1 MTHDTSKDTDIAL
14 IEFKGTTLPVLAIT
28 LRSLE
33 PTELATA
40 SGALFGDGGFFDG
53 DLAVLDL
60 SQLVVWPER
69 IDWAV
74 IIDLLTSHGLKVL
87 GVTRCNS
94 DLGASAQAAGLPTL
108 ALSAGRAGKP
118 EAKPAP
124 AARATNT
131 PDPELEKIPA
141 SLRKQP
147 ATTASTTE
155 ATMEAESAADASAPA
170 ASEPGEETLQNPA
183 NMIIDRPLR
192 SGQQVYARGGDLII
206 LAAVNPGAEVIADGN
221 IHVYAP
227 LRGRAL
233 AGARGN
239 AEARILTTVFAA
251 ELVSIAG
258 IYRTFEDGVPAKL
271 ANQPV
276 QVRLATEPTV
286 SASTGLKSRLEIDI
300 LRVD

>member
-1 MTHDTSKDTDIAL
+1 MTQDTDIAL

-33 PTELATA
+33 PQELASA

-60 SQLVVWPER
+60 SQLVVWPEQ
-69 IDWAV
+69 IDWTL
-74 IIDLLTSHGLKVL
+74 IINLLTSHGLKVL

-94 DLGASAQAAGLPTL
+94 DLAASAQTAGLPTL
-108 ALSAGRAGKP
+108 TLSAGRTGKP
-118 EAKPAP
+118 TAKPSTTGAP
-124 AARATNT
+124 PMSA
-131 PDPELEKIPA
+131 PDTSLDKIPA
-141 SLRKQP
+141 SLRKPQP
-147 ATTASTTE
+147 TPAE
-155 ATMEAESAADASAPA
+155 ATSEPRPVDSLQDPAASAPA
-170 ASEPGEETLQNPA
+170 EELIQNPA
-183 NMIIDRPLR
+183 NLIIDRPLR
-192 SGQQVYARGGDLII
+192 SGQQVYAKGGDLII

-276 QVRLATEPTV
+276 QVKLAAEPTI
-286 SASTGLKSRLEIDI
+286 STSTGLKSRLEIDI

>member
-1 MTHDTSKDTDIAL
+1 MTQDTDIAL

-33 PTELATA
+33 PKELASA

-60 SQLVVWPER
+60 SQLVAWPATV
-69 IDWAV
+69 DWKT
-74 IIDLLTSHGLKVL
+74 ITDLLTSHGLKVL
-87 GVTRCNS
+87 GVTRGNRE
-94 DLGASAQAAGLPTL
+94 LQASAQAEGLPALT
-108 ALSAGRAGKP
+108 LSAGRTGKP
-118 EAKPAP
+118 LTKPAASTP
-124 AARATNT
+124 AAQAAAA
-131 PDPELEKIPA
+131 DPELAQIPS
-141 SLRKQP
+141 SLRKTPP
-147 ATTASTTE
+147 ATEQTATSTAATE
-155 ATMEAESAADASAPA
+155 AAPA
-170 ASEPGEETLQNPA
+170 EDLLQNPT
-183 NMIIDRPLR
+183 NRIIDRPLR
-192 SGQQVYARGGDLII
+192 SGQQVYAKGGDLII

-239 AEARILTTVFAA
+239 SEARIITTVFAA

-276 QVRLATEPTV
+276 QVRLAAEPTT
-286 SASTGLKSRLEIDI
+286 SAETGLKSRLEIDI

>member
-1 MTHDTSKDTDIAL
+1 MTHATAKDTDIAL

-28 LRSLE
+28 LRSLDSN
-33 PTELATA
+33 ELAAA
-40 SGALFGDGGFFDG
+40 SGTLFGDGGFFDG

-69 IDWAV
+69 IDWTV
-74 IIDLLTSHGLKVL
+74 LINLLTSHGLKVL
-87 GVTRCNS
+87 GVTRCNNELS
-94 DLGASAQAAGLPTL
+94 ASAQAAGLPTL
-108 ALSAGRAGKP
+108 TLSAGRTGKAAAA
-118 EAKPAP
+118 AKPIP
-124 AARATNT
+124 TT
-131 PDPELEKIPA
+131 DPDLEK
-141 SLRKQP
+141 
-147 ATTASTTE
+147 
-155 ATMEAESAADASAPA
+155 
-170 ASEPGEETLQNPA
+170 NPA
-183 NMIIDRPLR
+183 NLIIDRPLR
-192 SGQQVYARGGDLII
+192 SGQQIYAKGGDLII

-239 AEARILTTVFAA
+239 TQARILTTVFAA

-258 IYRTFEDGVPAKL
+258 IYRTFEDGVPERL

-276 QVRLATEPTV
+276 QVKLADEPAV
-286 SASTGLKSRLEIDI
+286 SASTGLKSGLAIDI

>member
-1 MTHDTSKDTDIAL
+1 MTHDTDIAL
-14 IEFKGTTLPVLAIT
+14 IEFKGTTLPVLAIS

-33 PTELATA
+33 PQELASA
-40 SGALFGDGGFFDG
+40 SGALFGDGAFFDG

-69 IDWAV
+69 IDWTV

-94 DLGASAQAAGLPTL
+94 ELGASAQAAGLPTL
-108 ALSAGRAGKP
+108 TLSAGRT
-118 EAKPAP
+118 AKPAS
-124 AARATNT
+124 ATKAT
-131 PDPELEKIPA
+131 IDSSLPDPELEKIPA
-141 SLRKQP
+141 SLRKAQP
-147 ATTASTTE
+147 ASTAASASETSTTAATE
-155 ATMEAESAADASAPA
+155 S
-170 ASEPGEETLQNPA
+170 PGEELVQNPA
-183 NMIIDRPLR
+183 NLIIDRPLR
-192 SGQQVYARGGDLII
+192 SGQQIYARGGDLII

-239 AEARILTTVFAA
+239 SEARILTTVFAA

-258 IYRTFEDGVPAKL
+258 IYRTFEDGVPERL

-276 QVRLATEPTV
+276 QVRLAQEPAI
-286 SASTGLKSRLEIDI
+286 SSNTGLKSRLEIDI

>member
-1 MTHDTSKDTDIAL
+1 MNQDTANNRDIAL

-28 LRSLE
+28 LRSLD
-33 PTELATA
+33 PKELANAGST
-40 SGALFGDGGFFDG
+40 LFGEGAFFDD

-60 SQLVVWPER
+60 GQVITWPEQVEWPL
-69 IDWAV
+69 IV
-74 IIDLLTSHGLKVL
+74 QLLTSHGLRVL
-87 GVTRCNS
+87 GVTRGNS
-94 DLGASAQAAGLPTL
+94 MLTDSAAAAGLPTL
-108 ALSAGRAGKP
+108 ALSAGRS
-118 EAKPAP
+118 AKPAP
-124 AARATNT
+124 APKKAAIA
-131 PDPELEKIPA
+131 DPELDKIPA
-141 SLRKQP
+141 SLRKAPTSEP
-147 ATTASTTE
+147 AT
-155 ATMEAESAADASAPA
+155 DAPA
-170 ASEPGEETLQNPA
+170 ETTKAEPDESVLENSGTLV
-183 NMIIDRPLR
+183 IDRPLR
-192 SGQQVYARGGDLII
+192 SGQQVYARGGDLVI

-239 AEARILTTVFAA
+239 AQARILTTVFAA

-276 QVRLATEPTV
+276 QVRLAQEPVV
-286 SASTGLKSRLEIDI
+286 SPSTGQKSRLEIDI

>member
-1 MTHDTSKDTDIAL
+1 MTQDTDIAL

-33 PTELATA
+33 PKELASA

-60 SQLVVWPER
+60 SQLVAWPATV
-69 IDWAV
+69 DWKT
-74 IIDLLTSHGLKVL
+74 ITDLLTSHGLKVL
-87 GVTRCNS
+87 GVTRGNRE
-94 DLGASAQAAGLPTL
+94 LQASAQAEGLPALT
-108 ALSAGRAGKP
+108 LSAGRAGKP
-118 EAKPAP
+118 LTKPAAQ
-124 AARATNT
+124 AAAA
-131 PDPELEKIPA
+131 DPKLSQIPA
-141 SLRKQP
+141 SLRKTPP
-147 ATTASTTE
+147 ATEQTATSTAS
-155 ATMEAESAADASAPA
+155 EAEAAPA
-170 ASEPGEETLQNPA
+170 EDLLQNPT
-183 NMIIDRPLR
+183 NRIIDRPLR
-192 SGQQVYARGGDLII
+192 SGQQVYAKGGDLII

-239 AEARILTTVFAA
+239 SEARIITTVFAA

-276 QVRLATEPTV
+276 QVRLAAEPTT
-286 SASTGLKSRLEIDI
+286 STETGLKSRLEIDI

>member
-1 MTHDTSKDTDIAL
+1 MTHDYSKDTDIAL

-33 PTELATA
+33 PTELAAA
-40 SGALFGDGGFFDG
+40 SGALFGDGAFFDG

-60 SQLVVWPER
+60 SQLVVWPEQV
-69 IDWAV
+69 DWRV
-74 IIDLLTSHGLKVL
+74 IVDLLTSHGLKVL
-87 GVTRCNS
+87 GVTRCNHE
-94 DLGASAQAAGLPTL
+94 LGSSAQSAGLPTL
-108 ALSAGRAGKP
+108 TLSAGRTGKAM
-118 EAKPAP
+118 AKPASLAKMPP
-124 AARATNT
+124 AS
-131 PDPELEKIPA
+131 DPELEKIPA
-141 SLRKQP
+141 SLRKTPP
-147 ATTASTTE
+147 AS
-155 ATMEAESAADASAPA
+155 MDPVVADASPTAPDA
-170 ASEPGEETLQNPA
+170 PEPGEDLVQNPA
-183 NMIIDRPLR
+183 NLIIDRPLR
-192 SGQQVYARGGDLII
+192 SGQQVYAKGGDLII

-276 QVRLATEPTV
+276 QVRLAAEPVV
-286 SASTGLKSRLEIDI
+286 SKSTGLKSRLEIDI

>member
-1 MTHDTSKDTDIAL
+1 MTHDTDIAL

-28 LRSLE
+28 LRSLD
-33 PTELATA
+33 PSELASA

-60 SQLVVWPER
+60 SQLVVWPETV
-69 IDWAV
+69 DWAT

-87 GVTRCNS
+87 GVTRGNS
-94 DLGASAQAAGLPTL
+94 ELGMSAQAAGLPTL
-108 ALSAGRAGKP
+108 TLSAGRT
-118 EAKPAP
+118 AKPATAAKP
-124 AARATNT
+124 AAA
-131 PDPELEKIPA
+131 PDPELDKIPA
-141 SLRKQP
+141 SLRKTPP
-147 ATTASTTE
+147 AATAPPSAEPSTTE
-155 ATMEAESAADASAPA
+155 TSAE
-170 ASEPGEETLQNPA
+170 ELIQNPA
-183 NMIIDRPLR
+183 NLIIDRPLR

-239 AEARILTTVFAA
+239 SAARILTTVFAA

-258 IYRTFEDGVPAKL
+258 IYRTFEDGVPARL

-276 QVRLATEPTV
+276 QVQLATEPTV
-286 SASTGLKSRLEIDI
+286 SANTGLKSRLEIDI

>member
-1 MTHDTSKDTDIAL
+1 MTQDTDIAL

-33 PTELATA
+33 PKELAGA

-60 SQLVVWPER
+60 SQLVTWPAT
-69 IDWAV
+69 IDWKT
-74 IIDLLTSHGLKVL
+74 ITDLLTSHGLKVL
-87 GVTRCNS
+87 GVTRGNRE
-94 DLGASAQAAGLPTL
+94 LQASAQAEGLPALT
-108 ALSAGRAGKP
+108 LSAGRAGKP
-118 EAKPAP
+118 LTKPAAQ
-124 AARATNT
+124 AAAA
-131 PDPELEKIPA
+131 DPKLSQIPA
-141 SLRKQP
+141 SLRKTPPATEQP
-147 ATTASTTE
+147 ATSTAS
-155 ATMEAESAADASAPA
+155 EAEAAPA
-170 ASEPGEETLQNPA
+170 EDLLQNPT
-183 NMIIDRPLR
+183 NRIIDRPLR
-192 SGQQVYARGGDLII
+192 SGQQVYAKGGDLII

-239 AEARILTTVFAA
+239 SEARIITTVFAA

-276 QVRLATEPTV
+276 QVRLAAEPTT
-286 SASTGLKSRLEIDI
+286 STETGLKSRLEIDI

>member
-1 MTHDTSKDTDIAL
+1 MTHDIAKDKDIAL

-28 LRSLE
+28 LHSLE
-33 PTELATA
+33 PQELAAA

-60 SQLVVWPER
+60 SQLLSWPTT
-69 IDWAV
+69 IDWPV
-74 IIDLLTSHGLKVL
+74 IVDLLTSHGLKVL

-94 DLGASAQAAGLPTL
+94 ELGTSAQSAGLPTL
-108 ALSAGRAGKP
+108 TLSAGRT
-118 EAKPAP
+118 AKSTPAP
-124 AARATNT
+124 TAPAVIESAPPAA
-131 PDPELEKIPA
+131 DPTLEKIPA
-141 SLRKQP
+141 SLRKTPASTDNTPEP
-147 ATTASTTE
+147 ATTTAALTDDPMQSTV
-155 ATMEAESAADASAPA
+155 
-170 ASEPGEETLQNPA
+170 NV
-183 NMIIDRPLR
+183 IIDRPLR

-239 AEARILTTVFAA
+239 TEARILTTVFAA

-276 QVRLATEPTV
+276 QVRLAAEPVV

>member
-1 MTHDTSKDTDIAL
+1 MTQDTDIAL

-33 PTELATA
+33 PKELAGA

-60 SQLVVWPER
+60 SQLVTWPAT
-69 IDWAV
+69 IDWKT
-74 IIDLLTSHGLKVL
+74 ITDLLTSHGLKVL
-87 GVTRCNS
+87 GVTRGNRE
-94 DLGASAQAAGLPTL
+94 LQASAQAEGLPALT
-108 ALSAGRAGKP
+108 LSAGRAGKP
-118 EAKPAP
+118 LTKPAAQ
-124 AARATNT
+124 AAAA
-131 PDPELEKIPA
+131 DPKLSQIPA
-141 SLRKQP
+141 SLRKTPP
-147 ATTASTTE
+147 ATEQTATSTAS
-155 ATMEAESAADASAPA
+155 EAEAAPA
-170 ASEPGEETLQNPA
+170 EDLLQNPT
-183 NMIIDRPLR
+183 NRIIDRPLR
-192 SGQQVYARGGDLII
+192 SGQQVYAKGGDLII

-239 AEARILTTVFAA
+239 SEARIITTVFAA

-276 QVRLATEPTV
+276 QVRLAAEPTT
-286 SASTGLKSRLEIDI
+286 STETGLKSRLEIDI

>member
-1 MTHDTSKDTDIAL
+1 MTQDTDIAL

-28 LRSLE
+28 LRSLD
-33 PTELATA
+33 PKELANAGST
-40 SGALFGDGGFFDG
+40 LFGEGAFFDD

-60 SQLVVWPER
+60 SQVITWPEQVE
-69 IDWAV
+69 WALIV
-74 IIDLLTSHGLKVL
+74 QLLTSHGLRVL

-94 DLGASAQAAGLPTL
+94 ALTDSAASAGLPTL
-108 ALSAGRAGKP
+108 ALSAGRS
-118 EAKPAP
+118 AKPAP
-124 AARATNT
+124 VLKKPV
-131 PDPELEKIPA
+131 PDPDLEKIPA
-141 SLRKQP
+141 SLRKAP
-147 ATTASTTE
+147 ASTPTPE
-155 ATMEAESAADASAPA
+155 ASAKTVK
-170 ASEPGEETLQNPA
+170 SEPDESVLDNAGTLV
-183 NMIIDRPLR
+183 IDRPLR
-192 SGQQVYARGGDLII
+192 SGQQVYARGGDLVI

-239 AEARILTTVFAA
+239 AQARILTTVFAA

-276 QVRLATEPTV
+276 QVRLAQEPVV
-286 SASTGLKSRLEIDI
+286 SLSTGQKSRLEIDI

>member
-1 MTHDTSKDTDIAL
+1 MTHDTANNSDIAL

-28 LRSLE
+28 LRSLD
-33 PTELATA
+33 PKELANAGST
-40 SGALFGDGGFFDG
+40 LFGEGAFFDD

-60 SQLVVWPER
+60 GQVITWPEQVEWPL
-69 IDWAV
+69 IV
-74 IIDLLTSHGLKVL
+74 QLLTSHGLRVL
-87 GVTRCNS
+87 GVTRGNGTLT
-94 DLGASAQAAGLPTL
+94 DSAAAAGLPTL
-108 ALSAGRAGKP
+108 ALSAGRS
-118 EAKPAP
+118 AKPAP
-124 AARATNT
+124 APAPKKASIA
-131 PDPELEKIPA
+131 DPEMDKIPA
-141 SLRKQP
+141 SLRKAPTPEP
-147 ATTASTTE
+147 ATAVPAETTK
-155 ATMEAESAADASAPA
+155 AEPDESVLENS
-170 ASEPGEETLQNPA
+170 GTLV
-183 NMIIDRPLR
+183 IDRPLR
-192 SGQQVYARGGDLII
+192 SGQQIYARGGDLVI

-239 AEARILTTVFAA
+239 AQARILTTVFAA

-276 QVRLATEPTV
+276 QVRLAQEPVV
-286 SASTGLKSRLEIDI
+286 SPSTGQKSRLEIDI

>member
-1 MTHDTSKDTDIAL
+1 MTLDNSNDCDIAL

-28 LRSLE
+28 LRSLD
-33 PTELATA
+33 PKELGTA
-40 SGALFGDGGFFDG
+40 SGALFGEGGFFDG

-60 SQLVVWPER
+60 SQLVVWPET
-69 IDWAV
+69 IDWTTLV
-74 IIDLLTSHGLKVL
+74 HLLTSHGLKVL
-87 GVTRCNS
+87 GITRANS
-94 DLGASAQAAGLPTL
+94 ELAGSALAAGLPTL
-108 ALSAGRAGKP
+108 TLSAGRAGKP
-118 EAKPAP
+118 TAKPAATTKPVGAADP
-124 AARATNT
+124 AL
-131 PDPELEKIPA
+131 DKIPA
-141 SLRKQP
+141 SLRKTVTPVTEEP
-147 ATTASTTE
+147 AIEASP
-155 ATMEAESAADASAPA
+155 AETP
-170 ASEPGEETLQNPA
+170 SEELVQNPA
-183 NMIIDRPLR
+183 NLIIDRPLR
-192 SGQQVYARGGDLII
+192 SGQQVYAKGGDLII

-239 AEARILTTVFAA
+239 DQARILTTVFAA

-276 QVRLATEPTV
+276 QVRLAQEPVV
-286 SASTGLKSRLEIDI
+286 SLSTGQKSRLEIDI

>member
-1 MTHDTSKDTDIAL
+1 MTHDTDIAL

-28 LRSLE
+28 LRSLD
-33 PTELATA
+33 PQELATA

-60 SQLVVWPER
+60 SQLVSWPAT
-69 IDWAV
+69 IDWQV
-74 IIDLLTSHGLKVL
+74 IVDLLTSHGLKVL
-87 GVTRCNS
+87 GVTRAHG
-94 DLGASAQAAGLPTL
+94 DLANSAQSAGLPTL
-108 ALSAGRAGKP
+108 TLSAGRT
-118 EAKPAP
+118 AKPMAAP
-124 AARATNT
+124 AAKVTAAVPAT
-131 PDPELEKIPA
+131 DPELDKIPA
-141 SLRKQP
+141 SLRKTPSAPTEEVVAQ
-147 ATTASTTE
+147 ASTPAPTE
-155 ATMEAESAADASAPA
+155 P
-170 ASEPGEETLQNPA
+170 SEDLIQNPA
-183 NMIIDRPLR
+183 NVIIDRPLR
-192 SGQQVYARGGDLII
+192 SGQQMYARGGDLII

-276 QVRLATEPTV
+276 QVKLATEPVV

>member
-1 MTHDTSKDTDIAL
+1 MTQDTDIAL

-33 PTELATA
+33 PRELANAGST
-40 SGALFGDGGFFDG
+40 LFGEGAFFDD

-60 SQLVVWPER
+60 SQIITWPEHVE
-69 IDWAV
+69 WPL
-74 IIDLLTSHGLKVL
+74 IIQLLTSHGLKVL
-87 GVTRCNS
+87 GITRANS
-94 DLGASAQAAGLPTL
+94 SLTESAASAGLPSL
-108 ALSAGRAGKP
+108 ALSAGRS
-118 EAKPAP
+118 AKPAAPQKKPIVADP
-124 AARATNT
+124 AL
-131 PDPELEKIPA
+131 DKIPA
-141 SLRKQP
+141 SLRK
-147 ATTASTTE
+147 T
-155 ATMEAESAADASAPA
+155 APA
-170 ASEPGEETLQNPA
+170 ITESVTPEPAKTEPEESLLDTPGTLV
-183 NMIIDRPLR
+183 IDRPLR
-192 SGQQVYARGGDLII
+192 SGQQIYARGGDLVI

-239 AEARILTTVFAA
+239 AQARILTTVFAA

-258 IYRTFEDGVPAKL
+258 IYRTFEDGVPERL

-276 QVRLATEPTV
+276 QVRLLNEPNV
-286 SASTGLKSRLEIDI
+286 SSQTGLKSRLEIDI

>member
-1 MTHDTSKDTDIAL
+1 MTQDTDIAL

-33 PTELATA
+33 PKELASAGST
-40 SGALFGDGGFFDG
+40 LFGEGAFFDD

-60 SQLVVWPER
+60 SQIITWPEHVE
-69 IDWAV
+69 WPL
-74 IIDLLTSHGLKVL
+74 IIQLLTSHGLKVL
-87 GVTRCNS
+87 GITRANGS
-94 DLGASAQAAGLPTL
+94 LTESAAAAGLPSL
-108 ALSAGRAGKP
+108 ALSAGRS
-118 EAKPAP
+118 AKPAAAPKKPVVTDP
-124 AARATNT
+124 AL
-131 PDPELEKIPA
+131 DKIPA
-141 SLRKQP
+141 SLRKP
-147 ATTASTTE
+147 APLIT
-155 ATMEAESAADASAPA
+155 ESAAPEPA
-170 ASEPGEETLQNPA
+170 KADPDESLLDTPGTLV
-183 NMIIDRPLR
+183 IDRPLR
-192 SGQQVYARGGDLII
+192 SGQQVYAHGGDLVI

-239 AEARILTTVFAA
+239 AQARILTTVFAA

-276 QVRLATEPTV
+276 QVRLAQEPVV
-286 SASTGLKSRLEIDI
+286 SLSTGQKSRLEIDI

>member
-1 MTHDTSKDTDIAL
+1 MTHDHSKDSDIAL

-33 PTELATA
+33 PQELAVA
-40 SGALFGDGGFFDG
+40 SGALFGEGSFFDG

-60 SQLVVWPER
+60 SQLVVWPET
-69 IDWAV
+69 IDWAT

-94 DLGASAQAAGLPTL
+94 ELGASAQAAGLPTL
-108 ALSAGRAGKP
+108 TLSAGRT
-118 EAKPAP
+118 AKPAAP
-124 AARATNT
+124 LKAAVT
-131 PDPELEKIPA
+131 PDPTLDKIPA
-141 SLRKQP
+141 SLRKTPPSAAPEQP
-147 ATTASTTE
+147 IAESVATE
-155 ATMEAESAADASAPA
+155 APAE
-170 ASEPGEETLQNPA
+170 ELIQNPA
-183 NMIIDRPLR
+183 NLIIDRPLR
-192 SGQQVYARGGDLII
+192 SGQQVYAKGGDLII

-258 IYRTFEDGVPAKL
+258 IYRTFEDGVPERL

-276 QVRLATEPTV
+276 QVRLANEPTV
-286 SASTGLKSRLEIDI
+286 SASTGLKSRLEINI

>member
-1 MTHDTSKDTDIAL
+1 MTHDTDIAL

-33 PTELATA
+33 PQELATT
-40 SGALFGDGGFFDG
+40 SSALFGEGGFFDG

-60 SQLVVWPER
+60 SQLVVWPES
-69 IDWAV
+69 IDWTV
-74 IIDLLTSHGLKVL
+74 ITNLLTSHGLKVL
-87 GVTRCNS
+87 GVTRCNHE
-94 DLGASAQAAGLPTL
+94 LGASAQAAGLPTL
-108 ALSAGRAGKP
+108 TLSAGRAGKP
-118 EAKPAP
+118 MDKPAP
-124 AARATNT
+124 ATKAAVSPT
-131 PDPELEKIPA
+131 PELDKIPA
-141 SLRKQP
+141 SLRKTPPSATEP
-147 ATTASTTE
+147 AVAETAPTE
-155 ATMEAESAADASAPA
+155 APTEDL
-170 ASEPGEETLQNPA
+170 TQNPA
-183 NMIIDRPLR
+183 NLIIDRPLR
-192 SGQQVYARGGDLII
+192 SGQQVYAKGGDLII

-258 IYRTFEDGVPAKL
+258 IYRTFEDGVPERL
-271 ANQPV
+271 ANHPV
-276 QVRLATEPTV
+276 QVKLATEPTV

>member
-1 MTHDTSKDTDIAL
+1 MTQDLAKDSDIAL

-28 LRSLE
+28 LRSLD
-33 PTELATA
+33 PKELAAAGST
-40 SGALFGDGGFFDG
+40 LFGEGAFFDD

-60 SQLVVWPER
+60 SQVITWPEQ
-69 IDWAV
+69 IEWTLIV
-74 IIDLLTSHGLKVL
+74 QLLTSHGLRVL
-87 GVTRCNS
+87 GVTRGNS
-94 DLGASAQAAGLPTL
+94 TLAESAASAGLPTL
-108 ALSAGRAGKP
+108 ALSAGRS
-118 EAKPAP
+118 AKPAP
-124 AARATNT
+124 APKKAAVA
-131 PDPELEKIPA
+131 DPELDKIPT
-141 SLRKQP
+141 SLRKTP
-147 ATTASTTE
+147 
-155 ATMEAESAADASAPA
+155 APA
-170 ASEPGEETLQNPA
+170 PILEVTAEASKTEPDESVLDNPGTLV
-183 NMIIDRPLR
+183 IDRPLR
-192 SGQQVYARGGDLII
+192 SGQQVYARGGDLVI

-239 AEARILTTVFAA
+239 AQARILTTVFAA

-276 QVRLATEPTV
+276 QVRLAQEPVV
-286 SASTGLKSRLEIDI
+286 SPSTGQKSRLEINI

>member
-1 MTHDTSKDTDIAL
+1 MTQDTDIAL

-33 PTELATA
+33 PKELAGA

-60 SQLVVWPER
+60 SQLVTWPATV
-69 IDWAV
+69 DWKT
-74 IIDLLTSHGLKVL
+74 ITDLLTSHGLKVL
-87 GVTRCNS
+87 GVTRGNRE
-94 DLGASAQAAGLPTL
+94 LQASAQAEGLPALT
-108 ALSAGRAGKP
+108 LSAGRAGKP
-118 EAKPAP
+118 LTKPAAQ
-124 AARATNT
+124 AAAA
-131 PDPELEKIPA
+131 DPKLSQIPA
-141 SLRKQP
+141 SLRKTPP
-147 ATTASTTE
+147 ATEQTATSTAS
-155 ATMEAESAADASAPA
+155 EAEAAPA
-170 ASEPGEETLQNPA
+170 EDLLQNPT
-183 NMIIDRPLR
+183 NRIIDRPLR
-192 SGQQVYARGGDLII
+192 SGQQVYAKGGDLII

-239 AEARILTTVFAA
+239 SEARIITTVFAA

-276 QVRLATEPTV
+276 QVRLAAEPTT
-286 SASTGLKSRLEIDI
+286 SAETGLKSRLEIDI

>member
-1 MTHDTSKDTDIAL
+1 MTHDTDIAL

-33 PTELATA
+33 PQELAHA
-40 SGALFGDGGFFDG
+40 SSALFGEGGFFDG

-60 SQLVVWPER
+60 SHLVTWPTT
-69 IDWAV
+69 IDWPV

-87 GVTRCNS
+87 GVTRCNGE
-94 DLGASAQAAGLPTL
+94 LAASAQSAGLPTL
-108 ALSAGRAGKP
+108 TLSAGRTAKLAAPTKAVATPAVP
-118 EAKPAP
+118 E
-124 AARATNT
+124 
-131 PDPELEKIPA
+131 PDLDKIPA
-141 SLRKQP
+141 SLRKVP
-147 ATTASTTE
+147 ASSVDVMPTETTTAP
-155 ATMEAESAADASAPA
+155 ESMAV
-170 ASEPGEETLQNPA
+170 EEYIQNPA
-183 NMIIDRPLR
+183 NLIIDRPLR
-192 SGQQVYARGGDLII
+192 SGQQVYAKGGDLII

-258 IYRTFEDGVPAKL
+258 IYRTFEDGVPQKL

-276 QVRLATEPTV
+276 QVKLATEPTI
-286 SASTGLKSRLEIDI
+286 SANTGLKSRLEIDL

>member
-1 MTHDTSKDTDIAL
+1 MMQDTAKATDIAL
-14 IEFKGTTLPVLAIT
+14 IEFKGSTLPVLAIT
-28 LRSLE
+28 LRSLD
-33 PTELATA
+33 PKELADAGST
-40 SGALFGDGGFFDG
+40 LFGEGAFFDD

-60 SQLVVWPER
+60 SQLITWPETVE
-69 IDWAV
+69 WSL
-74 IIDLLTSHGLKVL
+74 IIQLLTTHGLRIL
-87 GVTRCNS
+87 GVTRANA
-94 DLGASAQAAGLPTL
+94 DLTASAAAVGLPLL
-108 ALSAGRAGKP
+108 ALSAGRT
-118 EAKPAP
+118 AKPA
-124 AARATNT
+124 AKSTT
-131 PDPELEKIPA
+131 TQQTSITDPDLEKIPA
-141 SLRKQP
+141 SLRKP
-147 ATTASTTE
+147 A
-155 ATMEAESAADASAPA
+155 APA
-170 ASEPGEETLQNPA
+170 EAPSVTAPADTPAEELIQNPA
-183 NMIIDRPLR
+183 NLIIDRPLR
-192 SGQQVYARGGDLII
+192 SGQQVYAKGGDLII

-271 ANQPV
+271 ANKPV
-276 QVRLATEPTV
+276 QVRLAQEPAV

>member
-1 MTHDTSKDTDIAL
+1 MTHDTDIAL

-33 PTELATA
+33 PNELAAA

-60 SQLVVWPER
+60 SQLVVWPESV
-69 IDWAV
+69 DWATV
-74 IIDLLTSHGLKVL
+74 INLLTSHGLKVL
-87 GVTRCNS
+87 GVTRCNGE
-94 DLGASAQAAGLPTL
+94 LGSSAQAAGLPML
-108 ALSAGRAGKP
+108 ALSAGRT
-118 EAKPAP
+118 AKPAAP
-124 AARATNT
+124 AKAASVSD
-131 PDPELEKIPA
+131 PDLDKIPA
-141 SLRKQP
+141 SLRKAQP
-147 ATTASTTE
+147 AS
-155 ATMEAESAADASAPA
+155 SSAPA
-170 ASEPGEETLQNPA
+170 AETVSNPTAESPGEEMIQNPA
-183 NMIIDRPLR
+183 NLIIDRPLR
-192 SGQQVYARGGDLII
+192 SGQQVYAKGGDLII

-239 AEARILTTVFAA
+239 NEARILTTVFAA

-258 IYRTFEDGVPAKL
+258 IYRTFEDGVPARL

-276 QVRLATEPTV
+276 QVRLAQEPAI
-286 SASTGLKSRLEIDI
+286 SNSTGLKSRLEIDI

>member
-1 MTHDTSKDTDIAL
+1 MTHDTSNDCDIAL

-28 LRSLE
+28 LRSLD
-33 PTELATA
+33 PQELATA
-40 SGALFGDGGFFDG
+40 SGALFGEGGFFDE

-60 SQLVVWPER
+60 SQLVVWPEQV
-69 IDWAV
+69 DWRV

-94 DLGASAQAAGLPTL
+94 DLGTSAQAAGLPTL
-108 ALSAGRAGKP
+108 TLSAGRG
-118 EAKPAP
+118 AKPVARQAP
-124 AARATNT
+124 AARVAGT
-131 PDPELEKIPA
+131 PDPELDKIPA

-147 ATTASTTE
+147 ATITTSAE
-155 ATMEAESAADASAPA
+155 ATLAEASAPT
-170 ASEPGEETLQNPA
+170 ASEPSEDVLQNPA
-183 NMIIDRPLR
+183 NLIIDRPLR
-192 SGQQVYARGGDLII
+192 SGQQMYAKGGDLII

-258 IYRTFEDGVPAKL
+258 IYRTFEDGVPARL

-276 QVRLATEPTV
+276 QVRLATEPTI

>member
-1 MTHDTSKDTDIAL
+1 MTQDASQETDIAL

-28 LRSLE
+28 LRSLD
-33 PTELATA
+33 PKELASAGST
-40 SGALFGDGGFFDG
+40 LFGEGAFFDD

-60 SQLVVWPER
+60 SQMITWPEQ
-69 IDWAV
+69 IEWPL
-74 IIDLLTSHGLKVL
+74 IIQLLTSHGLKVL
-87 GVTRCNS
+87 GITRANCS
-94 DLGASAQAAGLPTL
+94 LTASAAAAGLPSL
-108 ALSAGRAGKP
+108 ALSAGRS
-118 EAKPAP
+118 AKPA
-124 AARATNT
+124 ATPKKT
-131 PDPELEKIPA
+131 VVADPDLDKIPA
-141 SLRKQP
+141 SLRKAAAP
-147 ATTASTTE
+147 ATGPT
-155 ATMEAESAADASAPA
+155 
-170 ASEPGEETLQNPA
+170 ASEPAKSEPDESLLDTPGTLV
-183 NMIIDRPLR
+183 IDRPLR
-192 SGQQVYARGGDLII
+192 SGQQVYARGGDLVI

-239 AEARILTTVFAA
+239 AQARILTTVFAA

-276 QVRLATEPTV
+276 QVRLAQEPVV
-286 SASTGLKSRLEIDI
+286 SPSTGQKSRLEIDI

>member
-1 MTHDTSKDTDIAL
+1 MMHDTDIAL

-28 LRSLE
+28 LRSLD
-33 PTELATA
+33 PQALAHA
-40 SGALFGDGGFFDG
+40 SSALFGDGGFFDG

-60 SQLVVWPER
+60 SQLVTWPTV
-69 IDWAV
+69 IDWQI

-87 GVTRCNS
+87 GVTRCNGQ
-94 DLGASAQAAGLPTL
+94 LAASAQSAGLPTL
-108 ALSAGRAGKP
+108 TLSAGRT
-118 EAKPAP
+118 AKPAASAKAIATP
-124 AARATNT
+124 AVSDT
-131 PDPELEKIPA
+131 DLDKIPA
-141 SLRKQP
+141 SLRKAP
-147 ATTASTTE
+147 GTPVDVTASETTTAPE
-155 ATMEAESAADASAPA
+155 TMAVE
-170 ASEPGEETLQNPA
+170 EPIHNPA
-183 NMIIDRPLR
+183 NLIIDRPLR
-192 SGQQVYARGGDLII
+192 SGQQVYAKGGDLII

-258 IYRTFEDGVPAKL
+258 IYRTFEEGVPQKL

-276 QVRLATEPTV
+276 QVKLAAEPTV
-286 SASTGLKSRLEIDI
+286 SANTGLKSRLEIDL

>member
-1 MTHDTSKDTDIAL
+1 MTHDTDIAL

-33 PTELATA
+33 PQQLATA

-60 SQLVVWPER
+60 SQLVVWPES
-69 IDWAV
+69 IDWAT

-94 DLGASAQAAGLPTL
+94 VLGTSALAAGLPTL
-108 ALSAGRAGKP
+108 TLSAGRVGKP
-118 EAKPAP
+118 VAKPI
-124 AARATNT
+124 AAAQTANA
-131 PDPELEKIPA
+131 PDPELDKIPA
-141 SLRKQP
+141 SLRKTTATPDQP
-147 ATTASTTE
+147 AVETTPGDAST
-155 ATMEAESAADASAPA
+155 
-170 ASEPGEETLQNPA
+170 EELIQNPA
-183 NMIIDRPLR
+183 NLIIDRPLR
-192 SGQQVYARGGDLII
+192 SGQQVYAKGGDLII

-258 IYRTFEDGVPAKL
+258 IYRTFEDGVPERL

>member
-1 MTHDTSKDTDIAL
+1 MTHDTDIAL

-28 LRSLE
+28 LRSLD
-33 PTELATA
+33 PQELATT
-40 SGALFGDGGFFDG
+40 SGALFGDGGFFDD

-60 SQLVVWPER
+60 SQLVVWPEN
-69 IDWAV
+69 IDWKV
-74 IIDLLTSHGLKVL
+74 IVDLLTSHGLKVL
-87 GVTRCNS
+87 GITRSNS
-94 DLGASAQAAGLPTL
+94 EVAASAQAAGLPTL
-108 ALSAGRAGKP
+108 TLSAGRTAKP
-118 EAKPAP
+118 TPAAKPAAEP
-124 AARATNT
+124 IAQDSER
-131 PDPELEKIPA
+131 DKIPA
-141 SLRKQP
+141 SLRKTPPTAAEPP
-147 ATTASTTE
+147 AE
-155 ATMEAESAADASAPA
+155 DLIQNAAN
-170 ASEPGEETLQNPA
+170 L
-183 NMIIDRPLR
+183 IIDRPLR
-192 SGQQVYARGGDLII
+192 SGQQVYAKGGDLII

-276 QVRLATEPTV
+276 QVKLVTEPTV
-286 SASTGLKSRLEIDI
+286 SATTGLKSRLDIDI

>member
-1 MTHDTSKDTDIAL
+1 MTHDTDIAL

-33 PTELATA
+33 PAELATA

-60 SQLVVWPER
+60 SQLVVWPETV
-69 IDWAV
+69 DWAV
-74 IIDLLTSHGLKVL
+74 IVDLLTSHGLKVL
-87 GVTRCNS
+87 GITRGNHE
-94 DLGASAQAAGLPTL
+94 LHASAQAAGLPALT
-108 ALSAGRAGKP
+108 LSAGRS
-118 EAKPAP
+118 AKPTATTTSAK
-124 AARATNT
+124 AAST
-131 PDPELEKIPA
+131 DSELEKIPA
-141 SLRKQP
+141 SLRKSPPVATAQTAVTIGTEDTP
-147 ATTASTTE
+147 A
-155 ATMEAESAADASAPA
+155 DDL
-170 ASEPGEETLQNPA
+170 LQNPA
-183 NMIIDRPLR
+183 NRIIDRPLR
-192 SGQQVYARGGDLII
+192 SGQQVYAKGGDLII

-239 AEARILTTVFAA
+239 SAARILTTVFAA

-258 IYRTFEDGVPAKL
+258 IYRTFEDGVPERL

-286 SASTGLKSRLEIDI
+286 SAGTGLKSRLEIDI

>member
-1 MTHDTSKDTDIAL
+1 MTHDTDIAL
-14 IEFKGTTLPVLAIT
+14 IEFKGTTLPVLAIS

-33 PTELATA
+33 PQELAQA
-40 SGALFGDGGFFDG
+40 SNALFGDGGFFDG

-60 SQLVVWPER
+60 SQLVTWPTD
-69 IDWAV
+69 IDWQV

-87 GVTRCNS
+87 GVTRCNGQ
-94 DLGASAQAAGLPTL
+94 LAASAQSAGLPTL
-108 ALSAGRAGKP
+108 TLSAGRT
-118 EAKPAP
+118 AKPPAP
-124 AARATNT
+124 LKAMATPT
-131 PDPELEKIPA
+131 VSDPELDKIPA
-141 SLRKQP
+141 SLRRAP
-147 ATTASTTE
+147 ATTADVTPTETLTTPE
-155 ATMEAESAADASAPA
+155 ATAAEESI
-170 ASEPGEETLQNPA
+170 QNPA
-183 NMIIDRPLR
+183 SLIIDRPLR
-192 SGQQVYARGGDLII
+192 SGQQVYAKGGDLII

-258 IYRTFEDGVPAKL
+258 IYRTFEEGVPQKL

-276 QVRLATEPTV
+276 QVKLAAEPTV
-286 SASTGLKSRLEIDI
+286 SASTGLKSRLEIDL

>member
-1 MTHDTSKDTDIAL
+1 MTMTQDTAPDHDIAL

-28 LRSLE
+28 LRSLD
-33 PTELATA
+33 PKELASAGST
-40 SGALFGDGGFFDG
+40 LFGEGAFFDD

-60 SQLVVWPER
+60 SQLIAWPEQ
-69 IDWAV
+69 IEWTFIV
-74 IIDLLTSHGLKVL
+74 QLLTTHGLRVL
-87 GVTRCNS
+87 GVTRGNS
-94 DLGASAQAAGLPTL
+94 ALTESAASAGLPAL
-108 ALSAGRAGKP
+108 ALSAGRSV
-118 EAKPAP
+118 KPAP
-124 AARATNT
+124 VVKKTVVA
-131 PDPELEKIPA
+131 DPELDKIPA
-141 SLRKQP
+141 SLRKTP
-147 ATTASTTE
+147 APEASP
-155 ATMEAESAADASAPA
+155 AAPA
-170 ASEPGEETLQNPA
+170 EVAKAEPDEALLDNPGTL
-183 NMIIDRPLR
+183 IIDRPLR
-192 SGQQVYARGGDLII
+192 SGQQVYARGGDLVI

-239 AEARILTTVFAA
+239 AQARILTTVFAA

-276 QVRLATEPTV
+276 QVRLAQEPVV
-286 SASTGLKSRLEIDI
+286 SISTGQKSRLEIDI

>member
-1 MTHDTSKDTDIAL
+1 MTHDTDIAL

-28 LRSLE
+28 LRSLD
-33 PTELATA
+33 PNELNAA
-40 SGALFGDGGFFDG
+40 CGALFGDRGFFD
-53 DLAVLDL
+53 DDPAVLDL

-69 IDWAV
+69 IDWRV
-74 IIDLLTSHGLKVL
+74 IVELLTSHGLKVL
-87 GVTRCNS
+87 GVTRCS
-94 DLGASAQAAGLPTL
+94 HELGVSAQAAGLPTL
-108 ALSAGRAGKP
+108 TLSAGRT
-118 EAKPAP
+118 AKPASAP
-124 AARATNT
+124 KVVLDA
-131 PDPELEKIPA
+131 PPHDPELDKIPA
-141 SLRKQP
+141 SLRKAQP
-147 ATTASTTE
+147 TATATTI
-155 ATMEAESAADASAPA
+155 AEPVTAAPEIP
-170 ASEPGEETLQNPA
+170 SEDQVHNPA

-221 IHVYAP
+221 IHIYAP

-258 IYRTFEDGVPAKL
+258 IYRTFEDGVPEHL
-271 ANQPV
+271 ANKPV
-276 QVRLATEPTV
+276 QVKLVAEAANSGT
-286 SASTGLKSRLEIDI
+286 KSRLDIGI